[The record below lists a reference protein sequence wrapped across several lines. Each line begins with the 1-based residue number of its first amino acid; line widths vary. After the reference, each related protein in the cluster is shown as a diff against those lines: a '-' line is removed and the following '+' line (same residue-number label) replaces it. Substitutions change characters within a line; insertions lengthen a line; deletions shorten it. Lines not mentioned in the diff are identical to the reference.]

1 MKTPECEFNEYSYPL
16 LTEARKRMAVS
27 FIRNLSNPEDLRLA
41 LDSLN
46 DTITFLLWKAADS
59 NSKEQEELINQLC
72 YITNVADALI
82 YLAGNNPIKQDNHV
96 NQD

>member
-1 MKTPECEFNEYSYPL
+1 MKTSEREHDEFSYPL

-27 FIRNLSNPEDLRLA
+27 FIGNLSNPEDLRLA

-82 YLAGNNPIKQDNHV
+82 YLASNNPINLNSHG
-96 NQD
+96 

>member
-1 MKTPECEFNEYSYPL
+1 MKTPECEFNGYSYPL
-16 LTEARKRMAVS
+16 LTEARKRLAVS
-27 FIRNLSNPEDLRLA
+27 FIGNLSNPEDLRLA

-59 NSKEQEELINQLC
+59 NSKEQEELIDQLY

-82 YLAGNNPIKQDNHV
+82 YLASNNPINLNSHG
-96 NQD
+96 